1 MRSKKLNYSFSID
14 QIIEGNLSV
23 QSIQKSL
30 KDNFG
35 ILKPSLT
42 ILKNP
47 NFIKNYKN
55 WDETKKHLFIKTI
68 GGVVYYGKIK
78 KYLNEIVENNGEKI

>member
-1 MRSKKLNYSFSID
+1 MKSKKLNYNFPIT
-14 QIIEGNLSV
+14 QIIEGNLST

-42 ILKNP
+42 TFKNP
-47 NFIKNYKN
+47 NFIKNYQSC
-55 WDETKKHLFIKTI
+55 
-68 GGVVYYGKIK
+68 K
-78 KYLNEIVENNGEKI
+78 KYKAYDYIYILWLVIIKNKL

>member
-1 MRSKKLNYSFSID
+1 MKAKKLNYNFPIS
-14 QIIEGNLSV
+14 QIIEGNLST

-42 ILKNP
+42 IFKNP
-47 NFIKNYKN
+47 KFIKNYQSWN
-55 WDETKKHLFIKTI
+55 DEKKHKFIKTI

-78 KYLNEIVENNGEKI
+78 NYLQELIESNGEKI

>member
-1 MRSKKLNYSFSID
+1 MKPKKINYSFSID

-35 ILKPSLT
+35 ILKPSVT
-42 ILKNP
+42 IFKNP
-47 NFIKNYKN
+47 NFIKSYKN
-55 WDETKKHLFIKTI
+55 WDENKRHEFIKTI

-78 KYLNEIVENNGEKI
+78 KYLNEIIGNNGEKI

>member
-1 MRSKKLNYSFSID
+1 MKSKRLNYSFPID
-14 QIIEGNLSV
+14 EIIEGNLSI

-35 ILKPSLT
+35 ILKPTLT
-42 ILKNP
+42 TFKNP
-47 NFIKNYKN
+47 NFIKNYQN
-55 WDETKKHLFIKTI
+55 WNDEKKHHFIKTI

-78 KYLNEIVENNGEKI
+78 NYLNNLMENNGEKI

>member
-1 MRSKKLNYSFSID
+1 MKAKKLNYNFPISE
-14 QIIEGNLSV
+14 IIEGNLST

-42 ILKNP
+42 TFKNP
-47 NFIKNYKN
+47 NFIKNYEN
-55 WDETKKHLFIKTI
+55 WDADKKHRFIKTI
-68 GGVVYYGKIK
+68 GGVVYYGKVK
-78 KYLNEIVENNGEKI
+78 NYLDSLINTNGEKI

>member
-1 MRSKKLNYSFSID
+1 MKRKKINYNFPVD
-14 QIIEGNLSV
+14 KIIEGNLSV

-42 ILKNP
+42 IFKNP

-55 WDETKKHLFIKTI
+55 WDENKKHQFIKTI

-78 KYLNEIVENNGEKI
+78 KYLNDILENNGENI

>member
-1 MRSKKLNYSFSID
+1 MKYKRLNYNFDID
-14 QIIEGNLSV
+14 EIIEGNLSI

-35 ILKPSLT
+35 ILKPTLT
-42 ILKNP
+42 TFKNP
-47 NFIKNYKN
+47 NFIKNYQN
-55 WDETKKHLFIKTI
+55 WNDEKKHNFIKTI

-78 KYLNEIVENNGEKI
+78 NYLNSLMENNGEKI